1 MPRKPSD
8 QPTKVELE
16 ILQLLWEHG
25 PCALGQIH
33 DAVSARSDRAYSTTR
48 KMIQIMCEKGLVD
61 CDESVRPQLYSAAKS
76 KNLTQLGLLD
86 DLARRAFGGSTKKI
100 VMSLLS
106 SKQVTLEDVQEMQN
120 ILKKAK
126 GAKQ

>member
-16 ILQLLWEHG
+16 ILQLLWQHG
-25 PCALGQIH
+25 PCSLGQIH
-33 DAVSARSDRAYSTTR
+33 DAVTARSDRAYSTTR
-48 KMIQIMCEKGLVD
+48 KMIQIMCAKGLVD

-76 KNLTQLGLLD
+76 RDRTQLGLLE
-86 DLARRAFGGSTKKI
+86 DLARRAFGGSMKKI

-106 SKQVTLEDVQEMQN
+106 SKQVTLEDIREMQR
-120 ILKKAK
+120 ILKEAK
-126 GAKQ
+126 GDKS

>member
-16 ILQLLWEHG
+16 ILQLLWLHG
-25 PCALGQIH
+25 PCSLGQIH
-33 DAVSARSDRAYSTTR
+33 DAVAVRSDRAYSTTR
-48 KMIQIMCEKGLVD
+48 KMIQIMSAKGLVD

-76 KNLTQLGLLD
+76 KDRTQLGLLE
-86 DLARRAFGGSTKKI
+86 DLARRAFGGSMKKI

-106 SKQVTLEDVQEMQN
+106 SKQVTPEDIREMQR
-120 ILKKAK
+120 ILKEAK
-126 GAKQ
+126 GDKS